1 MLDKQ
6 LEQALNDQINFE
18 FYSSYLYLNMSAQ
31 LAAMNLDGAAH
42 WMRVQAQEEVT
53 HAMKIYDFLIDRDA
67 EVCLQN
73 IETIGEKYNSLVEIY
88 EVTVGH
94 ERKVTC
100 RFNDLIDLAL
110 EKRDHVTNSLLQ
122 WFISEQI
129 EEEAN
134 VRTILEKAKMLSS
147 SPDSL
152 YLLDKELG
160 ARVASAP
167 IAEKIN

>member
-18 FYSSYLYLNMSAQ
+18 LYSSYLYLGMAAQ
-31 LAAMNLDGAAH
+31 LTTMNLDGAAH
-42 WMRVQAQEEVT
+42 WMQIQAQEEVT
-53 HAMKIYDFLIDRDA
+53 HAMKLYDYILDRDGNVIL
-67 EVCLQN
+67 EN
-73 IETIGEKYNSLVEIY
+73 IEADVTKYVSLEEIFAKSLSHEKS
-88 EVTVGH
+88 VTS
-94 ERKVTC
+94 

-110 EKRDHVTNSLLQ
+110 DKRDHVTNSLLQ

-134 VRTILEKAKMLSS
+134 VRTILDKAKMLGDSS
-147 SPDSL
+147 QHL

-160 ARVASAP
+160 TRVLTVTAT
-167 IAEKIN
+167 K